1 MITVEYLLRTLY
13 MDADQQSR
21 SILNS
26 SERKLNL
33 IIFANIRK
41 VFSTPNMGFLAS
53 RVLHQVPPYI
63 AWKPDPLQQ
72 RDRWLPTVMEES
84 GITQK
89 MKFSFKDF
97 FSKCD
102 QIRSF
107 LWICSH
113 LLKKYVKENFI
124 LWSVWRFTDFLHFF
138 LLVGFYNSFE

>member
-13 MDADQQSR
+13 MDADQQTR

-26 SERKLNL
+26 SKRKLNL

-41 VFSTPNMGFLAS
+41 AFSTPNMGFLPS
-53 RVLHQVPPYI
+53 RVLHQVPSYI
-63 AWKPDPLQQ
+63 TWKPDPLQQ

-84 GITQK
+84 DITQK

-107 LWICSH
+107 MWIFSQ

-124 LWSVWRFTDFLHFF
+124 L
-138 LLVGFYNSFE
+138 